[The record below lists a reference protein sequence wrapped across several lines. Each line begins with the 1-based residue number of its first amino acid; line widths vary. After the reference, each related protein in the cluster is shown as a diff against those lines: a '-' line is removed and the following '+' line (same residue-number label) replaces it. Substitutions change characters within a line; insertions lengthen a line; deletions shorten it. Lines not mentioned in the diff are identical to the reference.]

1 MRHTRLFFLSLVLF
15 IFTSCAKS
23 ELDIAVGKVEVIN
36 VTDKP
41 HAVFVRAIA
50 DSLATERYVGTMP
63 KASYILF
70 PLRADEEYEIK
81 IGEVNT
87 GRADK
92 FESKIKLQK
101 DEHIKLLFE
110 GID

>member
-1 MRHTRLFFLSLVLF
+1 MRNTRLLFLSLVLCLLA
-15 IFTSCAKS
+15 SCAKS
-23 ELDIAVGKVEVIN
+23 ELDIAVGRVEVIN
-36 VTDKP
+36 ETDKP
-41 HAVFVRAIA
+41 HAVFVRALS

-87 GRADK
+87 GRDDK
-92 FESKIKLQK
+92 FESKIRLQK
-101 DEHIKLLFE
+101 DEHIKLIFE